1 MKFSQSARL
10 VVEDLGR
17 ADYADLEQRMFEVVE
32 EVAAGADDRLLVCE
46 PNPVLTVGRGA
57 KAEAYRQ
64 SGLPVYEVS
73 RGGKATFHGPG
84 QLVIW
89 PVISLRGHAQDLHA
103 YLHALEE
110 GLIHGLQQLGV
121 AAGRDPRNTGA
132 WVAKRKVA
140 SIGVA
145 VRRWVAYHGLALN
158 VTTDLEW
165 FRRFD
170 PCGLE
175 PELMTNLQR
184 EMGMSPDPDEVQE
197 ALLSAL
203 EQVLRNGE
211 VD

>member
-1 MKFSQSARL
+1 MRFSRSARL

-17 ADYADLEQRMFEVVE
+17 ADYASLEQRMFEVVE
-32 EVAAGADDRLLVCE
+32 EVIGGADDRLLVCE

-57 KAEAYRQ
+57 RAADYRS
-64 SGLPVYEVS
+64 SGIPVFEVS
-73 RGGKATFHGPG
+73 RGGKTTFHGPG
-84 QLVIW
+84 QLVVW
-89 PVISLRGHAQDLHA
+89 PVIALQDDARDLHA

-110 GLIHGLQQLGV
+110 ALILGLQSLGV

-132 WVAKRKVA
+132 WIAKRKVA

-158 VTTDLEW
+158 VATDLDW

-175 PELMTNLQR
+175 PELMTNLQL
-184 EMGMSPDPDEVQE
+184 EMGATPDPDEVQE
-197 ALLSAL
+197 AILTAL
-203 EQVLRNGE
+203 HEVLRNG
-211 VD
+211 